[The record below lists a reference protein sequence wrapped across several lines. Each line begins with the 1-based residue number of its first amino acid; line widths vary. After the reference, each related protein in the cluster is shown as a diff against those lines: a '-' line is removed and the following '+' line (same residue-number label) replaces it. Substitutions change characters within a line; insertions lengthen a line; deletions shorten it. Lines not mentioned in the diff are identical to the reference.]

1 MRAFLA
7 AILALALVVP
17 ASGAPLRVAAFNVK
31 DGLGKNGM
39 ASFEDAARILQ
50 RINADVVSLE
60 ELQGDYT
67 NLESLQQRLSLPYSY
82 RPTSS
87 SHAVGILSRYPLI
100 STDLDRS
107 RLSVGHDPGDSAC
120 ACGCDGHF
128 R

>member
-100 STDLDRS
+100 PSIS
-107 RLSVGHDPGDSAC
+107 RA
-120 ACGCDGHF
+120 
-128 R
+128 